1 MMVGIFWHF
10 CLFVADSVAAV
21 DLIWNWAQSNCS
33 CCSMVGLPV
42 SDIVGIH
49 ALGLE
54 RVRLSDQER
63 TQDLKKGGGV

>member
-33 CCSMVGLPV
+33 CCSTVGLPV